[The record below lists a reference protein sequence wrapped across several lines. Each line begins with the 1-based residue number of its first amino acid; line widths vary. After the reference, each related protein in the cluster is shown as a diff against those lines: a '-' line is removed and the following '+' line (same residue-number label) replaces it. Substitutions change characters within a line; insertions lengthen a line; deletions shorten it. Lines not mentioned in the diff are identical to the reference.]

1 MAKCEYCEKDMLKA
15 KGCVRVPIMHNG
27 KEYEP
32 VKVGDP
38 GDFYYGE
45 YNKDT
50 VCGDCGAHYG
60 HYHHPGCDRE
70 RCPIC
75 GGQLIFCGC
84 MDSNE

>member
-1 MAKCEYCEKDMLKA
+1 MARCEYCEKDMLKA
-15 KGCVRVPIMHNG
+15 KGCVRVPIIHNG

-45 YNKDT
+45 DNKDT

-60 HYHHPGCDRE
+60 HYHRPGCDRE
-70 RCPIC
+70 RCSVC